1 MSIFE
6 HAMKMEEDG
15 RAYYL
20 AHAEKT
26 TVPAL
31 KKILLELAED
41 ELKHYNLFKAL
52 RDSQSAS
59 YEEAGATTIF
69 ATTKNVFEVLKSEQA
84 GKSLPSDPIS
94 VWEHARQV
102 EKDAEEFYRGKASEA
117 DDDNQK
123 NIWSRIADEEHRHY
137 QALDNVVRFLNKP
150 TQWLEDAE
158 WSNLA
163 D

>member
-1 MSIFE
+1 MDIFE
-6 HAMKMEEDG
+6 QAMKMEEDG

-20 AHAEKT
+20 EHAQKT
-26 TVPAL
+26 AIPAL

-41 ELKHYNLFKAL
+41 ELKHYKIFKAL
-52 RDSQSAS
+52 RDSQNAS
-59 YEEAGATTIF
+59 YDEAAATKIF
-69 ATTKNVFEVLKSEQA
+69 ATTKNVFEVLKAE
-84 GKSLPSDPIS
+84 GPKDLPADSIG

-102 EKDAEEFYRGKASEA
+102 EQDSEEFYRSKAGEA

-123 NIWSRIADEEHRHY
+123 NIWNRIADEEHRHY
-137 QALDNVVRFLNKP
+137 QALDNVVSFLARP

>member
-1 MSIFE
+1 MNVFE

-20 AHAEKT
+20 EHAQKT
-26 TVPAL
+26 SIPAL
-31 KKILLELAED
+31 KKILLELADD
-41 ELKHYNLFKAL
+41 ELKHYNLFKDL

-59 YEEAGATTIF
+59 YEETGATKILS
-69 ATTKNVFEVLKSEQA
+69 TTKNVFEVLKDEQA
-84 GKSLPSDPIS
+84 GQDLPLDSIN

-123 NIWSRIADEEHRHY
+123 NIWNAIANEEHKHY
-137 QALDNVVRFLNKP
+137 KAIDNVVRFLNKP

-158 WSNLA
+158 WSDLSE
-163 D
+163 